1 MAAMTVTR
9 VSGNTKVTAAP
20 TAVSSSDTL
29 TAGDI
34 GTNGVLLR
42 VNNGGGGSIN
52 VTVSDPGAT
61 AVGNAGTTAAQ
72 AVANGTAGWFRILP
86 GNVNISTQL
95 ATVAYSGTTSVTY
108 EAMPL

>member
-9 VSGNTKVTAAP
+9 VAGNTKVTSAPAAV
-20 TAVSSSDTL
+20 ASSDTL
-29 TAGDI
+29 TASDI

-42 VNNGGGGSIN
+42 VNNGGGAPIN
-52 VTVSDPGAT
+52 VTVSDPGST
-61 AVGNAGTTAAQ
+61 GVGNAGTPAAQ

-86 GNVNISTQL
+86 GNVNISTGL
-95 ATVAYSGTTSVTY
+95 ATVSYSATTSVTY